1 VLIFFKTL
9 AYFYKVAIKFFSKI
23 KKIIGEIIMAK
34 HQFQTEVG
42 QLLHLMTHSLYSN
55 KEIFIRELVSNSS
68 DAIDKLN
75 YLRLT
80 DENLKDAY
88 ADWKGEVNIT
98 FDEADKSL
106 TIIDNGVGMNDED
119 LIASIGTIAKSGTKS
134 FVEALTGDAKKDSNL
149 IGQFGVGFYSVFM
162 VASRVDVISK
172 KAGEEVAYK
181 WSSDGT
187 GEFDLAPCTKESSGT
202 VIYIKLKDEE
212 ASEFADKHRIKNIV
226 GKYSNHIAYP
236 IFLNY
241 KEEVTETLSEED
253 KKAGKEAAK
262 SIEDKREKINE
273 ATALWMQ
280 AKAKLKADEYNDF
293 YKSISHDSTDPMLTI
308 HTKVEGVNEYT
319 TLFYIPK
326 TAPMDMYRADFQP
339 GVKLYVK
346 RVFITD
352 SEKELLPTYL
362 RFVRGIIDSE
372 DLPLN
377 VSREILQ
384 ENRVLANIKQS
395 SVKKILSE
403 IKKLAKDEEKY
414 AEFIAQYIRPLKE
427 GVYQDHMNKEAILD
441 LLRYKSSTIEKM
453 TSLEAYKERA
463 DSEQK
468 AIYYIVGENEKILRS
483 SPLLESYNKN
493 NIEVLILDDKEIDEI
508 ITPTMGAYKEWEFK
522 DITACEPPKVEQTEE
537 AKKEVEE
544 KFESILA
551 KIKDKLGDAVKEV
564 KITNRLSESPS
575 CVVKDVADGQM
586 AQMMQMMRAM
596 GQEMPESA
604 PILEI
609 NPEHEIVKKLNGC
622 PDDSTIEDV
631 SWILLDQAKLS
642 EGMEITDTVAF
653 AKRLSRITAKAL

>member
-1 VLIFFKTL
+1 
-9 AYFYKVAIKFFSKI
+9 
-23 KKIIGEIIMAK
+23 MAK

-55 KEIFIRELVSNSS
+55 KEIFIRELVSNAS

-80 DENLKDAY
+80 DENLKDKY
-88 ADWKGEVNIT
+88 AQWKGEINIS
-98 FDEADKSL
+98 FDEKDKSL
-106 TIIDNGVGMNDED
+106 SIIDNGIGMNEAD

-162 VASRVDVISK
+162 VADKVDVISK
-172 KAGEEVAYK
+172 KAGEEQAYK
-181 WSSDGT
+181 WSSTGT
-187 GEFDLAPCTKESSGT
+187 GEFDLTPCTKESNGT

-212 ASEFADKHRIKNIV
+212 AGEFASKYRIKNIV
-226 GKYSNHIAYP
+226 EKYSNHIAYP

-241 KEEVTETLSEED
+241 DEEVSEPLSEED
-253 KKAGKEAAK
+253 EKAGKKPEK
-262 SIEDKREKINE
+262 KIERKHEQINA

-280 AKAKLKADEYNDF
+280 PKAKLKEQDYNDF
-293 YKSISHDSTDPMLTI
+293 YKSISHDSSDPMLTI
-308 HTKVEGVNEYT
+308 HTKTEGVNEYT

-326 TAPMDMYRADFQP
+326 IAPMDMYRADFQS

-352 SEKELLPTYL
+352 DEKELLPIYL

-384 ENRVLANIKQS
+384 ENRILANIKQS

-403 IKKLAKDEEKY
+403 IKKLSKDEEKY
-414 AEFIAQYIRPLKE
+414 AEFVAQYIRPLKE
-427 GVYQDHMNKEAILD
+427 GVYQDYTNKEAILE
-441 LLRYKSSTIEKM
+441 LLRYKSTKTEIGKM
-453 TSLEAYKERA
+453 TSLESYKERA
-463 DSEQK
+463 NSEQK
-468 AIYYIVGENEKILRS
+468 AIYYIVGENEKVLRN
-483 SPLLESYNKN
+483 SPLLESYKKN
-493 NIEVLILDDKEIDEI
+493 DIEVLILDDKEIDEI
-508 ITPTMGAYKEWEFK
+508 ITPAIGAFKEWEFK
-522 DITACEPPKVEQTEE
+522 DITAIEPPKVEQSEE
-537 AKKEVEE
+537 EKKEVEE
-544 KFESILA
+544 KFQDILT
-551 KIKDKLGDAVKEV
+551 KIKDKLGDAVKDV
-564 KITNRLSESPS
+564 KVTSRLSESPS
-575 CVVKDVADGQM
+575 CVVKDAADAQM
-586 AQMMQMMRAM
+586 AAMAHMFRAM
-596 GQEMPESA
+596 GQAMPESA

-622 PDDSTIEDV
+622 TDEATIEDV

-642 EGMEITDTVAF
+642 EGIEITDTVAF
-653 AKRLSRITAKAL
+653 AQRLSRITAKAL